1 MANESENKIR
11 ELEDRITRVS
21 LNQDNLASEIREI
34 SNDRRQ
40 LKYPADVQT
49 EKTIEAVINKTLPV
63 KIFDYFWRNVIYWCT
78 FFESIDGYDTEFT
91 GAGSTADVINN
102 YMRLFCDSN
111 GASISWVRKNVLN
124 SEPFRWDRRSRF
136 RSTIKI
142 ALPNSGS
149 IAYLTTGSPN
159 DSSTYRSY
167 GFRINNL
174 TLLGL
179 ATDSVG
185 TQTTITLQT
194 LSTST
199 NYELEAD
206 FVPYNSVTFY
216 VDRVARGKITT
227 GLPS

>member
-1 MANESENKIR
+1 MSNESENKIQ
-11 ELEDRITRVS
+11 ELEDRISRLS

-40 LKYPADVQT
+40 LEYPQDVQT
-49 EKTIEAVINKTLPV
+49 EKIVEEIIEKTLP
-63 KIFDYFWRNVIYWCT
+63 KKMLDLFWRNVVYWFT
-78 FFESIDGYDTEFT
+78 VFESIDGYDTEFV

-102 YMRLFCDSN
+102 YMRLFCDTN
-111 GASISWVRKNVLN
+111 GASSSWVRKNVLN

-149 IAYLTTGSPN
+149 VAYITTGSPN

-185 TQTTITLQT
+185 TQTTVTLQT

-199 NYELEAD
+199 NY
-206 FVPYNSVTFY
+206 
-216 VDRVARGKITT
+216 
-227 GLPS
+227 